1 VTAIETLDSLTLSLH
16 IVAGFVALFG
26 GAGAFLT
33 KKGGLTHR
41 RFGRAYV
48 YSMAFVATSALAL
61 FVYDATPTRQFLAL
75 VAVFSFYFV
84 FSGYRVLSRKRP
96 SDAPTGLDW
105 GAAIT
110 LIAVGI
116 GLLTLGGL
124 RLLEGGSFGTVMAV
138 FGGISVGFGVRDV
151 GMFRGGQP
159 ESRAWLYEHLSRMG
173 AGYIATVTAFSSVNF
188 VFLPPVARWLWPTVI
203 GTPLITLLVRRY

>member
-48 YSMAFVATSALAL
+48 YSMAFVAGSALAL

-75 VAVFSFYFV
+75 VAVFSFY
-84 FSGYRVLSRKRP
+84 LS
-96 SDAPTGLDW
+96 
-105 GAAIT
+105 
-110 LIAVGI
+110 
-116 GLLTLGGL
+116 
-124 RLLEGGSFGTVMAV
+124 
-138 FGGISVGFGVRDV
+138 
-151 GMFRGGQP
+151 
-159 ESRAWLYEHLSRMG
+159 SRATVSSRGSDHLTPQLVSIG
-173 AGYIATVTAFSSVNF
+173 VQPSHSLPSASASSHSEDYDSWRVS
-188 VFLPPVARWLWPTVI
+188 PS
-203 GTPLITLLVRRY
+203 VR

>member
-1 VTAIETLDSLTLSLH
+1 
-16 IVAGFVALFG
+16 
-26 GAGAFLT
+26 
-33 KKGGLTHR
+33 
-41 RFGRAYV
+41 
-48 YSMAFVATSALAL
+48 MAFVAGSALAL

-96 SDAPTGLDW
+96 SDTRTGLDW
-105 GAAIT
+105 DAAIT
-110 LIAVGI
+110 LVAVGI

-124 RLLEGGSFGTVMAV
+124 RLLEGESFGTVMAV

-151 GMFRGGQP
+151 GLFRDGQS
-159 ESRAWLYEHLSRMG
+159 ESRVWLYEHLSRMG
-173 AGYIATVTAFSSVNF
+173 AGYIATITAFSSVNF

-203 GTPLITLLVRRY
+203 GTPLIALLVRRY